1 MLLLAST
8 CLATVY
14 NCSTVAQIRSAMASA
29 SAGDEIVIA
38 AGTYTATNVAVSGSS
53 AYYYGAANGTAS
65 NPIVIR
71 SASSSNPATL
81 SGDDNSSLT
90 VLRIVGNYWIVRD
103 LKITNG
109 QKGLIFDNANHCQVI
124 DCEIYG
130 VGFEALHVRDGS
142 DYTLIDGCYIHDA
155 GEVNAGFGEGIYIG
169 TDKGSW
175 SSYDKEVFYTTVKNC
190 TIGPNVRA
198 EAFDIKEGTAETVVE
213 NCTVDATGISGS
225 NFADS
230 FIDLKGTRTYVRC
243 NTFNRNGASN
253 LTKGIA
259 VIDRGVSMSSYEHAV
274 HGNTFNMDNGNG
286 NMLEAYSG
294 TADVYGWINTRNPSG
309 DTYNSR
315 VTTSCCPSWYSSPPS
330 CGGGGGGTCNAPN
343 GLSTGGISSS
353 EVTFNWNSV
362 SGASSYD
369 LRYRESGTSAWTTV
383 SSLSGTSRTQTGLS
397 ASTIYNWQVRTDCG
411 GSNSTWNAGSNVTT
425 SASGGGGGG
434 TGTGFTL
441 YDDALASGWSEYSYN
456 GSYDFSHSSNVQV
469 GSDAIE
475 AAYTG
480 WGGVLLKTNTAESVS
495 SYDQLQFWVKSD
507 GSHKMRVKMST
518 NSGTE
523 TEEFYTSGSW
533 QQITISLSQFGNPSS
548 ITEFRL
554 ENRSSSSFTTYYDQI
569 EFVSTTGSRLGARAP
584 RAALSLFPNPAQH
597 SILLTLPEAERM
609 TVKVIDLRGQTVLTG
624 QGEGESLKLDIAAL
638 PAGMYFVQVNRQRAT
653 FFKQTN

>member
-1 MLLLAST
+1 M
-8 CLATVY
+8 LATVY

-38 AGTYTATNVAVSGSS
+38 AGTYTATNVATSGSS
-53 AYYYGAANGTAS
+53 AYYYGAANGTAA
-65 NPIVIR
+65 NPITIR

-90 VLRIVGNYWIVRD
+90 VLRIEGNYWIVRD
-103 LKITNG
+103 LKMTKG
-109 QKGLIFDNANHCQVI
+109 QKGLVFDNANHCQAI
-124 DCEIYG
+124 DCEMYG
-130 VGFEALHVRDGS
+130 TGNEALHVRDGS

-175 SSYDKEVFYTTVKNC
+175 SSYDPYVSYTTVKNC

-198 EAFDIKEGTAETVVE
+198 EAFDIKEGTDETVVE

-259 VIDRGVSMSSYEHAV
+259 VIDRGVSLSSYEHAV
-274 HGNTFNMDNGNG
+274 HGNTFNMDNSSG

-294 TADVYGWINTRNPSG
+294 TADVYGWNNTRNPSG
-309 DTYNSR
+309 DNYNSR

-343 GLSTGGISSS
+343 GLSTSGITSS
-353 EVTFNWNSV
+353 EATLNWNSV

-369 LRYRESGTSAWTTV
+369 LRYRESSTSTWTTV

-397 ASTIYNWQVRTDCG
+397 ASTTYNWQVRTDCG
-411 GSNSTWNAGSNVTT
+411 GSNSTWNAGSNFTT
-425 SASGGGGGG
+425 SASGGGGSGGGSG
-434 TGTGFTL
+434 TGLTL
-441 YDDALASGWSEYSYN
+441 YDDVLASGWNEYSYN
-456 GSYDFSHSSNVQV
+456 GSYDLSHSINVQV

-480 WGGVLLKTNTAESVS
+480 WGGVLLKTNTAESLS
-495 SYDQLQFWVKSD
+495 GYDQLQFWVKSD

-518 NSGTE
+518 NLGTK
-523 TEEFYTSGSW
+523 TREFYTSGSW
-533 QQITISLSQFGNPSS
+533 QQITMSLSLFGSPSS
-548 ITEFRL
+548 LTEFRL

-569 EFVSTTGSRLGARAP
+569 EFVSTSTSRLGKGPAGVAVR
-584 RAALSLFPNPAQH
+584 LFPNPAQR
-597 SILLTLPEAERM
+597 SLLVSLPEAEHL
-609 TVKVIDLRGQTVLTG
+609 VVEVFDLRGQMVLSQRG
-624 QGEGESLKLDIAAL
+624 LGESLKLDLAAL
-638 PAGMYFVQVNRQRAT
+638 PAGMYLARVNGQAVS
-653 FFKQTN
+653 FIKQAE